1 MEPQSE
7 RLKRE
12 AEGMRWQLSET
23 LDELRGRMT
32 PGRVVDQVIDY
43 TRDGPVGKFLRNLG
57 REVREKP
64 MPLVLIGIGIAW
76 LMLSS
81 SRTSRSVI
89 ASAAGAVVRK
99 AEDIGTTASAAVG
112 RTSDWGQQTAARLVD
127 RASNVA
133 SAVGNQTAELADR
146 ARSVTDGFAG
156 RARSA
161 SAAAVV
167 TFEKAKPPLAGAR
180 KEGDGSEDS
189 QDPINSGRP
198 VVSAATFD
206 EDSWAVEPAHDR
218 P

>member
-1 MEPQSE
+1 
-7 RLKRE
+7 
-12 AEGMRWQLSET
+12 
-23 LDELRGRMT
+23 
-32 PGRVVDQVIDY
+32 
-43 TRDGPVGKFLRNLG
+43 
-57 REVREKP
+57 
-64 MPLVLIGIGIAW
+64 
-76 LMLSS
+76 
-81 SRTSRSVI
+81 
-89 ASAAGAVVRK
+89 
-99 AEDIGTTASAAVG
+99 
-112 RTSDWGQQTAARLVD
+112 VD